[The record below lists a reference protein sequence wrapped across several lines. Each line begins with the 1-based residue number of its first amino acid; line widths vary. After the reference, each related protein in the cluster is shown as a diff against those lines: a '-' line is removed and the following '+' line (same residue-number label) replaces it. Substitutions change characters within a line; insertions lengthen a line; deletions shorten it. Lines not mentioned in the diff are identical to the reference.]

1 MAKLVLDTNILISS
15 YIANGK
21 ERALLDKI
29 ADKQHEL
36 FITREILAEF
46 IEVLARQK
54 FKLTRE
60 SQKQA
65 VTSLMEI
72 CTVVEVV
79 EMVKIIK
86 DDPDDDKI
94 LECALA
100 CNADYIVS
108 GDHHLLDLKQFN
120 DIPIIRTHEI
130 LGKPQ

>member
-1 MAKLVLDTNILISS
+1 LAKLVLDTNILISS